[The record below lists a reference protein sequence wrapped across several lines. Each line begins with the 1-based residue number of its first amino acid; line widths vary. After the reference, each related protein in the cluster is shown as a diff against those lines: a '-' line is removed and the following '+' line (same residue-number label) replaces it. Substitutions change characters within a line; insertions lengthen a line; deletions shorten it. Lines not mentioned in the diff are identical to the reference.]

1 MHQCPCLIYLQSN
14 RVWQEQSLKQRRY
27 GEMQYAWQSYL
38 LRKFSKKE
46 SSRRSEH
53 RQVIWSRLPSMG
65 KSRLCEQF
73 WKVKIYLN
81 VLFQKVKVQEK
92 GSTPLILDIIFY
104 LIQLYLKTWSQCR
117 RRKYKKAY
125 WSMIK
130 CSIAGSQSSFTS
142 ITGVVLIIEYST

>member
-27 GEMQYAWQSYL
+27 GEMQYAWQSYS
-38 LRKFSKKE
+38 LRNFSKKE
-46 SSRRSEH
+46 SSGTFRTQAGHCVLTYFDGE
-53 RQVIWSRLPSMG
+53 IKTLWAILKGEDLNFLFP
-65 KSRLCEQF
+65 
-73 WKVKIYLN
+73 KI
-81 VLFQKVKVQEK
+81 KVQEK
-92 GSTPLILDIIFY
+92 VSTPLILDIIFY

-117 RRKYKKAY
+117 RRKYKKSY
-125 WSMIK
+125 WSMKK